1 MNRDAAD
8 AFFKILELSD
18 QLMGSD
24 GCPWDRE
31 QTLVSMRESV
41 LEEACEVI
49 EAIDEG
55 DDGHLVE
62 ELGDLLYNVI
72 FFCKMAEKERR
83 FETKDPIET
92 MHDKLVYRHP
102 HVFGETQIESA
113 EAVKE
118 QWERLKAAKREKL
131 TDGLPKGMPA
141 LLRAYKTA
149 GKIKPSE
156 HQETTAFANE
166 EELGEL
172 LWEMVLQARKLGL
185 NPEMALR
192 SQLVKIDSSE
202 I

>member
-1 MNRDAAD
+1 MNKDAAD
-8 AFFKILELSD
+8 AFFKLLELSD
-18 QLMGSD
+18 QLMGPE

-31 QTLVSMRESV
+31 QSLVSMRESV

-49 EAIDEG
+49 EAIDEE

-72 FFCKMAEKERR
+72 FFCKMAEKESR

-113 EAVKE
+113 EAVQE

-141 LLRAYKTA
+141 LLRAYKMA

-156 HQETTAFANE
+156 YQVTSAFANE

-172 LWEMVLQARKLGL
+172 LWEMVLQAKKLSL